1 MSAFPLNS
9 RCGGQLFQRFRVSA
23 YRTNFPGHAKG
34 KILRFLCF
42 LHKNLRIMVGVA
54 GFEPTASWTRTKRD
68 TKLRHTP
75 NLLDYY
81 KGYSWKSQELFFP
94 YEGNSFSIRK
104 HFSIVIVLPLASWR
118 RSVVRRSARTQFAA
132 GRSKELRHLNRPAG
146 DCSPAA
152 NRTAECRPYRAE
164 PLLSIRKQF
173 FLTRKRVSYTEL
185 P

>member
-1 MSAFPLNS
+1 M
-9 RCGGQLFQRFRVSA
+9 
-23 YRTNFPGHAKG
+23 
-34 KILRFLCF
+34 
-42 LHKNLRIMVGVA
+42 A

-81 KGYSWKSQELFFP
+81 KWYSWKSQELFFP
-94 YEGNSFSIRK
+94 SEGNSFSIRR
-104 HFSIVIVLPLASWR
+104 HFSIVTVQPLASWR

-132 GRSKELRHLNRPAG
+132 GRSKESRHQNRPAG

-173 FLTRKRVSYTEL
+173 FLTRSHAFSRESESLKVRLWSNSSI
-185 P
+185 PASPGRGSRGCRCRRRRSRGRCDCFA